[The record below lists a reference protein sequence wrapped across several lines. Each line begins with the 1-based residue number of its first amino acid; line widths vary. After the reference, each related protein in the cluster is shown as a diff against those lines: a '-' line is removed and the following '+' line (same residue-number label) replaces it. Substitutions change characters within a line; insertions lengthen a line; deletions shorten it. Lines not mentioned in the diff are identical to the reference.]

1 MAYSVLTHAKAYAT
15 DEEIDELFR
24 RLDDVEGVTEAMSDE
39 VQAMIDEFDDE
50 ISDEEL
56 IIKMKPKL
64 AKMKTKNSASSL
76 LVEVNPARG
85 LTTPSRAAA
94 RVGTKETNLK
104 NGESS

>member
-56 IIKMKPKL
+56 IIKMKKR
-64 AKMKTKNSASSL
+64 NSASSL

>member
-15 DEEIDELFR
+15 DEELDDLFR
-24 RLDDVEGVTEAMSDE
+24 RLDDVTQAMCDE
-39 VQAMIDEFDDE
+39 VDAMIEEFGDE